1 MGSSHHHHHHSS
13 GRENLY
19 FQGMATITLERDGL
33 QLVGTREEPF
43 GEIYDMAIIFHGFTA
58 NRNTSLLREIANSL
72 RDENIA
78 SVRFDFN
85 GHGDSDGK
93 FENMTVLNE
102 IEDAN
107 AILNYVKT
115 DPHVRNI
122 YLVGHAQGG
131 VVASMLA
138 GLYPDLIKKVV
149 LLAPA
154 ATLKGDALEGN
165 TQGVTYNPDHIP
177 DRLPFKDLTLGG
189 FYLRIA
195 QQLPIYEVSA
205 QFTKPVCLIHGTDD
219 TVVSPNASKKYD
231 QIYQN
236 STLHLIEGADHCFSD
251 SYQKNAVNLTTDFLQ

>member
-1 MGSSHHHHHHSS
+1 
-13 GRENLY
+13 
-19 FQGMATITLERDGL
+19 MATITLERDGL

-58 NRNTSLLREIANSL
+58 NRNTSLLKEITNIL
-72 RDENIA
+72 QDENIA

-122 YLVGHAQGG
+122 YLVGHSQGG

-154 ATLKGDALEGN
+154 ATLKNDALEGN

-177 DRLPFKDLTLGG
+177 DRLLFKDLTLGG

-251 SYQKNAVNLTTDFLQ
+251 NYQKNAVNLTADFLQNNNAF

>member
-1 MGSSHHHHHHSS
+1 
-13 GRENLY
+13 
-19 FQGMATITLERDGL
+19 
-33 QLVGTREEPF
+33 
-43 GEIYDMAIIFHGFTA
+43 
-58 NRNTSLLREIANSL
+58 
-72 RDENIA
+72 
-78 SVRFDFN
+78 
-85 GHGDSDGK
+85 
-93 FENMTVLNE
+93 MTVLNE

-122 YLVGHAQGG
+122 YLVGHSQGG

-154 ATLKGDALEGN
+154 ATLKSDALEGN
-165 TQGVTYNPDHIP
+165 TQGVTYNPDHTP

-219 TVVSPNASKKYD
+219 TVVSHNASKKYD

-236 STLHLIEGADHCFSD
+236 STLHLIEGADHYFSD
-251 SYQKNAVNLTTDFLQ
+251 NYQKNAVNLTADFLQNNNAF

>member
-1 MGSSHHHHHHSS
+1 
-13 GRENLY
+13 
-19 FQGMATITLERDGL
+19 MATITLERDGL

-58 NRNTSLLREIANSL
+58 NRNTSLLKEIANSL

-122 YLVGHAQGG
+122 YLVGHSQGG

-154 ATLKGDALEGN
+154 ATLKSDAHEGN

-251 SYQKNAVNLTTDFLQ
+251 SYQKNAVNLTTDFLQNNNAF

>member
-1 MGSSHHHHHHSS
+1 
-13 GRENLY
+13 
-19 FQGMATITLERDGL
+19 MATITLERDGL

-58 NRNTSLLREIANSL
+58 NRNTSLLKEIANSL

-122 YLVGHAQGG
+122 YLVGHSQGG

-251 SYQKNAVNLTTDFLQ
+251 SYQKNAVNLTTDFLQNNNAF

>member
-1 MGSSHHHHHHSS
+1 
-13 GRENLY
+13 
-19 FQGMATITLERDGL
+19 MATITLERDGL

-58 NRNTSLLREIANSL
+58 NRNTSLLKEIANSL

-122 YLVGHAQGG
+122 YLVGHSQGG

-154 ATLKGDALEGN
+154 ATLKNDALEGN

-177 DRLPFKDLTLGG
+177 DRLLFKDLTLGG

-251 SYQKNAVNLTTDFLQ
+251 SYQKNAVNLTTDFLQNNNAF

>member
-1 MGSSHHHHHHSS
+1 
-13 GRENLY
+13 
-19 FQGMATITLERDGL
+19 MATITLERDGL

-58 NRNTSLLREIANSL
+58 NRNTSLLKEITNIL
-72 RDENIA
+72 QDENIA

-122 YLVGHAQGG
+122 YLVGHSQGG

-154 ATLKGDALEGN
+154 ATLKNDALEGN

-251 SYQKNAVNLTTDFLQ
+251 NYQKNAVNLTADFLQNNNAF

>member
-1 MGSSHHHHHHSS
+1 
-13 GRENLY
+13 
-19 FQGMATITLERDGL
+19 MATITLERDGL

-58 NRNTSLLREIANSL
+58 NRNTSLLKEITNSL

-122 YLVGHAQGG
+122 YLVGHSQGG

-154 ATLKGDALEGN
+154 ATLKSDALKGN
-165 TQGVTYNPDHIP
+165 TQGITYNPDHTP

-251 SYQKNAVNLTTDFLQ
+251 NYQKNAVNLTADFLQNNNAF

>member
-1 MGSSHHHHHHSS
+1 M
-13 GRENLY
+13 
-19 FQGMATITLERDGL
+19 
-33 QLVGTREEPF
+33 
-43 GEIYDMAIIFHGFTA
+43 
-58 NRNTSLLREIANSL
+58 LREIANSL

-122 YLVGHAQGG
+122 YLVGHSQGG

-251 SYQKNAVNLTTDFLQ
+251 SYQKNAVNLTTDFLQNNNAF

>member
-1 MGSSHHHHHHSS
+1 
-13 GRENLY
+13 
-19 FQGMATITLERDGL
+19 MATITLERDGL

-58 NRNTSLLREIANSL
+58 NRNTSLLKEIANSL

-122 YLVGHAQGG
+122 YLVGHSQGG

-154 ATLKGDALEGN
+154 ATLKSDALEGN

-195 QQLPIYEVSA
+195 KQLPIYEVSA

-251 SYQKNAVNLTTDFLQ
+251 SYQKNAVNLTTDFLQNNNAF

>member
-1 MGSSHHHHHHSS
+1 
-13 GRENLY
+13 
-19 FQGMATITLERDGL
+19 
-33 QLVGTREEPF
+33 
-43 GEIYDMAIIFHGFTA
+43 MAIIFHGFTA

-122 YLVGHAQGG
+122 YLVGHSQGG

-251 SYQKNAVNLTTDFLQ
+251 SYQKNAVNLTTDFLQNNNAF

>member
-1 MGSSHHHHHHSS
+1 
-13 GRENLY
+13 
-19 FQGMATITLERDGL
+19 MATITLERDGL

-58 NRNTSLLREIANSL
+58 NRNTSLLKEIANSL

-122 YLVGHAQGG
+122 YLVGHSQGG

-138 GLYPDLIKKVV
+138 GLYPDIIKKVV

-154 ATLKGDALEGN
+154 ATLKSDALKGN

-236 STLHLIEGADHCFSD
+236 STLHLIKGADHCFSD
-251 SYQKNAVNLTTDFLQ
+251 SYQKNAVNLTTDFLQNNNAF

>member
-1 MGSSHHHHHHSS
+1 
-13 GRENLY
+13 
-19 FQGMATITLERDGL
+19 MATITLERDGL

-58 NRNTSLLREIANSL
+58 NRNTSLLKEITNSL

-122 YLVGHAQGG
+122 YLVGHSQGG
-131 VVASMLA
+131 VVTSMLA

-154 ATLKGDALEGN
+154 ATLKSDALKGN

-236 STLHLIEGADHCFSD
+236 STLHLIEGADHYFSD
-251 SYQKNAVNLTTDFLQ
+251 NYQKNAVNLTADFLQNNNAF

>member
-1 MGSSHHHHHHSS
+1 
-13 GRENLY
+13 
-19 FQGMATITLERDGL
+19 MATITLERDGL

-58 NRNTSLLREIANSL
+58 NRNTSLLKEITNSL

-122 YLVGHAQGG
+122 YLVGHSQGG

-154 ATLKGDALEGN
+154 ATLKSDALKGN
-165 TQGVTYNPDHIP
+165 TQGITYNPDHIP

-251 SYQKNAVNLTTDFLQ
+251 NYQKNAVNLTADFLQNNNAF

>member
-1 MGSSHHHHHHSS
+1 
-13 GRENLY
+13 
-19 FQGMATITLERDGL
+19 
-33 QLVGTREEPF
+33 
-43 GEIYDMAIIFHGFTA
+43 MAIIFHGFTA
-58 NRNTSLLREIANSL
+58 NRNTSLLKEITNSL

-122 YLVGHAQGG
+122 YLVGHSQGG

-154 ATLKGDALEGN
+154 ATLKSDALKGN

-177 DRLPFKDLTLGG
+177 DCLPFKDLTLGG

-205 QFTKPVCLIHGTDD
+205 QFTKLVCLIHGTDD
-219 TVVSPNASKKYD
+219 NVVSPNASKKYD

-236 STLHLIEGADHCFSD
+236 STLHLI
-251 SYQKNAVNLTTDFLQ
+251 

>member
-1 MGSSHHHHHHSS
+1 
-13 GRENLY
+13 
-19 FQGMATITLERDGL
+19 MATITLERDGL

-122 YLVGHAQGG
+122 YLVGHSQGG

-251 SYQKNAVNLTTDFLQ
+251 SYQKNAVNITTDFLQNNNAF

>member
-1 MGSSHHHHHHSS
+1 
-13 GRENLY
+13 
-19 FQGMATITLERDGL
+19 MATITLERDGL

-122 YLVGHAQGG
+122 YLVGHSQGG

-251 SYQKNAVNLTTDFLQ
+251 CYQKNAVDLTTDFLQNNNAF

>member
-1 MGSSHHHHHHSS
+1 
-13 GRENLY
+13 
-19 FQGMATITLERDGL
+19 MATITLERDGL
-33 QLVGTREEPF
+33 QLVGTREDPF

-58 NRNTSLLREIANSL
+58 NRNTSLLKEIANSL

-122 YLVGHAQGG
+122 YLVGHSQGG

-138 GLYPDLIKKVV
+138 RLSR
-149 LLAPA
+149 PA
-154 ATLKGDALEGN
+154 RSA
-165 TQGVTYNPDHIP
+165 QGRST
-177 DRLPFKDLTLGG
+177 GG
-189 FYLRIA
+189 FGRPECRLSRV
-195 QQLPIYEVSA
+195 PSA
-205 QFTKPVCLIHGTDD
+205 
-219 TVVSPNASKKYD
+219 SPR
-231 QIYQN
+231 
-236 STLHLIEGADHCFSD
+236 GCPC
-251 SYQKNAVNLTTDFLQ
+251 

>member
-1 MGSSHHHHHHSS
+1 
-13 GRENLY
+13 
-19 FQGMATITLERDGL
+19 MATIILERDGL

-58 NRNTSLLREIANSL
+58 NRNTSLLKEIANSL

-115 DPHVRNI
+115 DPHVCNI
-122 YLVGHAQGG
+122 YLVGHSQGG

-154 ATLKGDALEGN
+154 ATLKSDALEGN

-251 SYQKNAVNLTTDFLQ
+251 SYQKNAVNLTTDFLQNNNAF

>member
-1 MGSSHHHHHHSS
+1 
-13 GRENLY
+13 
-19 FQGMATITLERDGL
+19 MATITLERDGL

-58 NRNTSLLREIANSL
+58 NRNTSLLKEIANSL

-122 YLVGHAQGG
+122 YLVGHSQGG

-154 ATLKGDALEGN
+154 ATLKNDALEGN

-177 DRLPFKDLTLGG
+177 DRLLFKDLTLGG

-231 QIYQN
+231 QIYQD

-251 SYQKNAVNLTTDFLQ
+251 SYQKNAVNLTTDFLQNNNAF

>member
-1 MGSSHHHHHHSS
+1 
-13 GRENLY
+13 
-19 FQGMATITLERDGL
+19 MATITLKRDGL
-33 QLVGTREEPF
+33 NLVGTREEPF

-58 NRNTSLLREIANSL
+58 NRNTPLLKEIANQL

-93 FENMTVLNE
+93 FEDMTVLNE
-102 IEDAN
+102 IADAN

-122 YLVGHAQGG
+122 YLVGHSQGG
-131 VVASMLA
+131 VIASMLA

-154 ATLKGDALEGN
+154 ATLKTDALKGS
-165 TQGVTYNPDHIP
+165 TQGLTYDPKHIP

-189 FYLRIA
+189 FYLRTA

-205 QFTKPVCLIHGTDD
+205 NFTNPVCLIHGTND
-219 TVVSPNASKKYD
+219 TVVSPNASKKYHEV
-231 QIYQN
+231 YEN
-236 STLHLIEGADHCFSD
+236 STLHLVDGADHRFSD
-251 SYQKNAVNLTTDFLQ
+251 KYQDTAANLTAKFLQNNNF